1 MNELQLVFYDS
12 KKNKKLPFKPA
23 DPNQVKIYSCG
34 PTVYNYSH
42 IGNIRSYLFVDIL
55 RRTLKLFGY
64 TLDQT
69 MNITDIDDKIIKESI
84 QQKVSIEEFTK
95 PWTDRFFADLK
106 TLNVEKVE
114 HYPKATESIKE
125 MMEIIQRLDIQGLIY
140 EKEGNIYFSI
150 QKFKNYGSLSKID
163 TSGMITGARYDADEY
178 EKDNIRD
185 FVLWKAPKEEGEKY
199 WDTIYGKGR
208 PGWHLECSAMI
219 RQIYSSGIDIHTGGI
234 DLLFPHH
241 ENEIAQSEG
250 AYPNEE
256 FVRYWLHCEHLLVDG
271 QKMSKSKGNFYVLQD
286 ILEAGHSWRSIR
298 FLLLSFHYRT
308 KLNFSFERLIEA
320 KHSIERIQ
328 NTVLR
333 VLEKIVELSP
343 DSRVL
348 DLAIKT
354 TDDIIKSK
362 PKSIGLAFYSEF
374 IEGLADDLNTPKAIA
389 SIFDSIKIINTNLDK
404 NSYSLDDL
412 EDLVNYFHQVD
423 VLLGLLD
430 FSIPKDSDTTEEDKN
445 ILAKI
450 DERNLAKQNKDFGR
464 ADAIRDELKDQ
475 GIILE
480 DSKDGKVRWKR
491 I

>member
-12 KKNKKLPFKPA
+12 KENKKLPFKPS

-42 IGNIRSYLFVDIL
+42 IGNIRSYVFVDIL

-64 TLDQT
+64 TLNQT
-69 MNITDIDDKIIKESI
+69 MNITDIDDKIIRESI
-84 QQKVSIEEFTK
+84 QQKISIEEFTK
-95 PWTDRFFADLK
+95 PWIDRFFADLK
-106 TLNVEKVE
+106 ILNVEKVE
-114 HYPKATESIKE
+114 HYPKATGSVTE
-125 MMEIIQRLDIQGLIY
+125 MMEIIQRLDDQGLIY

-150 QKFKNYGSLSKID
+150 QKFKNYGSLSKVDI
-163 TSGMITGARYDADEY
+163 SGMIAGARYEADEY

-199 WDTIYGKGR
+199 WDTKYGRGR

-219 RQIYSSGIDIHTGGI
+219 RQIYSSGIDIHTGGV

-256 FVRYWLHCEHLLVDG
+256 FVKYWMHCEHLLVDG

-286 ILEAGHSWRSIR
+286 ILDSGHSWRSIR
-298 FLLLSFHYRT
+298 FLLLSFHYGT
-308 KLNFSFERLIEA
+308 KLNFSFERLGES
-320 KHSIERIQ
+320 KHSIDRIQ
-328 NTVLR
+328 NTVIR
-333 VLEKIVELSP
+333 VLEKVIELSP
-343 DSRVL
+343 NSSVL
-348 DLAIKT
+348 DLELNT
-354 TDDIIKSK
+354 TEEIQKSK
-362 PKSIGLAFYSEF
+362 PKSTGLIFYSEF
-374 IEGLADDLNTPKAIA
+374 IAGLADDLNTPKAIA
-389 SIFDSIKIINTNLDK
+389 SIFDSIKEINTNLDK
-404 NSYSLDDL
+404 NLYSLEDV
-412 EDLVNYFHQVD
+412 EDLVKFFHQID

-430 FSIPKDSDTTEEDKN
+430 FSIHKNSDPGEEDRI
-445 ILAKI
+445 ILEKI
-450 DERNLAKQNKDFGR
+450 EERNLAKQNKDFGR
-464 ADAIRDELKDQ
+464 ADSIREELKKQ